1 MSLVGT
7 LEATVRLDGKI
18 SVKFVPLTQTP
29 SGITTAFCHAPRALT
44 GAIRPEDGNMF
55 FVRPH
60 ACPRC
65 AGLEYIWQGEDT
77 EDCPVCGG
85 KGAA

>member
-1 MSLVGT
+1 MSRVGT
-7 LEATVRLDGKI
+7 IEAIVGLDGVKNG
-18 SVKFVPLTQTP
+18 KFVPLPNTP
-29 SGITTAFCHAPRALT
+29 SGIATAFCHAPRALT
-44 GAIRPEDGNMF
+44 GATRPEDGNMF

-65 AGLEYIWQGEDT
+65 AGLGYIWQGEDT